1 MSLSY
6 LAYRQE
12 AVTILDN
19 KYKVLTDCM
28 LKPPL
33 LTNCYSVDKMK
44 FSKTLYFWQ
53 KHWYICSK
61 CCICKPIPDICCC
74 LFFILKTKYC
84 LWQCLFR
91 WLHYTENKIIFYII
105 LFPRFLVF
113 TLWHRQGDFH
123 GSHKCYYTGTYW
135 LCVYI
140 KCQLIFSF

>member
-44 FSKTLYFWQ
+44 FSKTLYFD
-53 KHWYICSK
+53 KNT
-61 CCICKPIPDICCC
+61 DIYVVNVASANRYQ
-74 LFFILKTKYC
+74 TS
-84 LWQCLFR
+84 
-91 WLHYTENKIIFYII
+91 
-105 LFPRFLVF
+105 VA
-113 TLWHRQGDFH
+113 
-123 GSHKCYYTGTYW
+123 
-135 LCVYI
+135 VY
-140 KCQLIFSF
+140 SSY